1 MGASEKTRNVS
12 DQFKGRAKEV
22 AGAVTGNSDLKLRGR
37 AEQASASLRQSF
49 EKLKDAIK
57 L

>member
-1 MGASEKTRNVS
+1 MGASDKTKNAA
-12 DQFKGRAKEV
+12 DQLKGRAKEA
-22 AGAVTGNSDLKLRGR
+22 AGAVTGNSNLKLRGR

-49 EKLKDAIK
+49 EKLKDAVK